1 MNTRAIIL
9 YRNNML
15 KKLHLIL
22 LVSCLA
28 SWNFAQVHPYYSSI
42 DFSLPAAQ
50 VETSLK
56 NLISSTHDP
65 LTYSETY
72 TWLKFTDQ
80 DLANTNNVV
89 LMYNGQSVNKNY
101 TVGGGNTSNPE
112 IWNREHVYPQSM
124 INAPADADLHHLRAC
139 DADINNTRGNSPFV
153 SGNGSYSGTSS
164 TWYPGDDWRGDVA
177 RMLMYMNLRYNEPFS
192 EIGNLTLFLQWNV
205 QDPVSDFER
214 QRNNTIYNA
223 QGNRNPFIDQ
233 PYIATYLW
241 GGDAAEDLWGWPN
254 TVLENALD
262 QMQVYPNPAESNTLV
277 TISCDEALFGLIQFI
292 ELHSFDGKLI
302 SRFEKT
308 NLLQLPCIPTGIYFL
323 SIELTGKK
331 RHFKIQID

>member
-1 MNTRAIIL
+1 
-9 YRNNML
+9 
-15 KKLHLIL
+15 
-22 LVSCLA
+22 
-28 SWNFAQVHPYYSSI
+28 
-42 DFSLPAAQ
+42 
-50 VETSLK
+50 
-56 NLISSTHDP
+56 
-65 LTYSETY
+65 
-72 TWLKFTDQ
+72 
-80 DLANTNNVV
+80 
-89 LMYNGQSVNKNY
+89 
-101 TVGGGNTSNPE
+101 
-112 IWNREHVYPQSM
+112 
-124 INAPADADLHHLRAC
+124 
-139 DADINNTRGNSPFV
+139 
-153 SGNGSYSGTSS
+153 
-164 TWYPGDDWRGDVA
+164 
-177 RMLMYMNLRYNEPFS
+177 MNLRYNEPFS

-254 TVLENALD
+254 SVLENALE
-262 QMQVYPNPAESNTLV
+262 QIQVYPNPAESNTLV
-277 TISCDEALFGLIQFI
+277 TISCDEALFGLIQSI